1 MSNRNFS
8 NIYPLLLLS
17 YEKCLKKYFLFFII
31 IPKNFI
37 LICFRL
43 KTIPCNIYWMSVPL
57 YQVLSFLWYSYNM
70 SNYKVTQYK
79 ILVWLCGVQSI
90 SDMSGS
96 GISTLLLPP
105 PLLNNILNF
114 KVIFQPPLIT
124 SPSPQRRVD
133 RDQCTM
139 SVVFMI
145 KMKSIMFAFSQLSLH

>member
-1 MSNRNFS
+1 M
-8 NIYPLLLLS
+8 
-17 YEKCLKKYFLFFII
+17 EKTTLPEGVSVSLEEVSSKFLDILTICLIIKYH
-31 IPKNFI
+31 
-37 LICFRL
+37 
-43 KTIPCNIYWMSVPL
+43 
-57 YQVLSFLWYSYNM
+57 
-70 SNYKVTQYK
+70 YK
-79 ILVWLCGVQSI
+79 ILVVCGLCGVQSS
-90 SDMSGS
+90 SDMS
-96 GISTLLLPP
+96 GISTLLLPA